1 MQRMSIF
8 RILIVDD
15 FESFRQ
21 FVCSMLQRRV
31 EFQVIGQALD
41 GLEALQKAE
50 ELQPDLILL
59 DIGLPKLNG
68 IEAARRLRKLIPHTK
83 IVFLSQESSSDVV
96 QEALRLGASGYVVKA
111 RAGSELLPAVEAV
124 RRGRRF
130 VSSGLYRRRVK
141 QMRRF
146 GPSNSATS

>member
-1 MQRMSIF
+1 MQRMPIF

-83 IVFLSQESSSDVV
+83 ILFLSQESSSDVV

-146 GPSNSATS
+146 GSSNSATS